1 MIGQLI
7 RFHAALPWVGM
18 VGAMIDF
25 GNGEEERDGEETVE
39 DHGEITAE
47 LGGPRIKQHN

>member
-39 DHGEITAE
+39 RPWGNYGRAWWT
-47 LGGPRIKQHN
+47 

>member
-7 RFHAALPWVGM
+7 CFHAILPWVGT

-25 GNGEEERDGEETVE
+25 GMEKGREGEETVE